1 MVGSLHLPSAML
13 AARADRSDDAW
24 THLREAQMLAQ
35 RTGERNAYEL
45 GFGGSNATVTGV
57 TVAVEL
63 GEDTRALASPTTRPG

>member
-1 MVGSLHLPSAML
+1 
-13 AARADRSDDAW
+13 
-24 THLREAQMLAQ
+24 MLAQ